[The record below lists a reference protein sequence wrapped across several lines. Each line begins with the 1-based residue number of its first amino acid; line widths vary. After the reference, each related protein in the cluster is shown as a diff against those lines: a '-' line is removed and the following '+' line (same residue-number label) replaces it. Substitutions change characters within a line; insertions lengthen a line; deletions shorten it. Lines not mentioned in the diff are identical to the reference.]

1 MVSLEKEVQE
11 TETKRESLK
20 EELTALEEE
29 AKEVIQRQEE
39 LRVSGHFCAHK
50 RMHTYTHTH
59 THAHTHSQE
68 SVKQYEEVLQ
78 KLKQEVE
85 AVEAEEALVQSK
97 LMDAKHELEKYTTKL
112 KENQQKIR
120 HFQNE
125 V

>member
-1 MVSLEKEVQE
+1 M
-11 TETKRESLK
+11 
-20 EELTALEEE
+20 
-29 AKEVIQRQEE
+29 
-39 LRVSGHFCAHK
+39 
-50 RMHTYTHTH
+50 
-59 THAHTHSQE
+59 
-68 SVKQYEEVLQ
+68 LQ

-125 V
+125 VCVRKCVFVYA